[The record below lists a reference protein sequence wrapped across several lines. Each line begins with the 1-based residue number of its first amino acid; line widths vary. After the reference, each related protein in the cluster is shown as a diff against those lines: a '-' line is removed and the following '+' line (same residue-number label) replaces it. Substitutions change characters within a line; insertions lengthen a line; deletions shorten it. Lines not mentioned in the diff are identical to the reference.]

1 MRTPQPLVCLV
12 FEVPCTACA
21 KIVNQNR
28 HNQYLACACQ
38 CHNGIVKAQQILISS
53 LAFCSDLL
61 DYCI

>member
-53 LAFCSDLL
+53 LV
-61 DYCI
+61 